1 MYPLKKIHK
10 DQFYIDGLLNN
21 DSKVISQI
29 YSKYADKVKRY
40 VAANSG
46 DDDDAGDIFQE
57 CLIDLYNQAKY
68 KDLKLS
74 CPFEPFFMM
83 VCKRKWLNELKKR
96 AVIPVTKNEDDLL
109 NISEDVFNQAD
120 ELQEQQRQSS
130 LYLMMFKKLSERCR
144 EIITLA
150 LSDEHQEKIAEQLG
164 VSYGYLRKK
173 KSECLASLIQM
184 IKKEE
189 SKNHE

>member
-1 MYPLKKIHK
+1 MEKIHP
-10 DQFYIDGLLNN
+10 DQFFLDGLITN
-21 DSKVISQI
+21 DSKVIGQI
-29 YSKYADKVKRY
+29 YSRFADKVKRY
-40 VAANSG
+40 VLANSG
-46 DDDDAGDIFQE
+46 DEDDAGDIFQE
-57 CLIDLYNQAKY
+57 CLIDLYHQTKS
-68 KDLKLS
+68 KGLKLS

-96 AVIPVTKNEDDLL
+96 AVIPVTKNDDDLL
-109 NISEDVFNQAD
+109 NVSEDVFSLAD
-120 ELQEQQRQSS
+120 ELEEQQRQSS
-130 LYLMMFKKLSERCR
+130 LYLKMFKKLSERCQ

-150 LSDEHQEKIAEQLG
+150 LSDEHQEKIAERLG

-184 IKKEE
+184 IKTEE

>member
-1 MYPLKKIHK
+1 MPLEKIHK
-10 DQFYIDGLLNN
+10 DQFYIEGLLTN
-21 DSKVISQI
+21 DSKVIGEI
-29 YSKYADKVKRY
+29 YTKFADKISRY
-40 VAANSG
+40 VVANSG
-46 DDDDAGDIFQE
+46 SEDDAGDIFQE

-68 KDLKLS
+68 KSLTLS

-96 AVIPVTKNEDDLL
+96 AVLPVTKSEDDLL
-109 NISEDVFNQAD
+109 NISEDVFSQAD
-120 ELQEQQRQSS
+120 ELEEQQRQSS
-130 LYLMMFKKLSERCR
+130 LYLMMFEKLSDRCR

-150 LSDEHQEKIAEQLG
+150 LSDQHQEKIAEQLG

-184 IKKEE
+184 IKTEE
-189 SKNHE
+189 NKNHG

>member
-1 MYPLKKIHK
+1 MEKNHK

-29 YSKYADKVKRY
+29 YAKFADKVKRY

-96 AVIPVTKNEDDLL
+96 AVIPVTKSDDDLL
-109 NISEDVFNQAD
+109 NISEDVFSQAD
-120 ELQEQQRQSS
+120 ELEEQQRQSY
-130 LYLMMFKKLSERCR
+130 LYLTMFEKLSERCR

-150 LSDEHQEKIAEQLG
+150 LSDEYQEKIAEQLG

-184 IKKEE
+184 IKTEE